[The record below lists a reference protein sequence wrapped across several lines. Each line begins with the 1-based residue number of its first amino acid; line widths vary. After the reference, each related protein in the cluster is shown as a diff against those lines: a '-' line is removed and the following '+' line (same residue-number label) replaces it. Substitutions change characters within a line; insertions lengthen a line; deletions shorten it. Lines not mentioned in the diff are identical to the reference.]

1 MLVLVFF
8 PIFMYG
14 YMATTIQGI
23 ITPKQVKDKSIV
35 TQLPIGYRFSPT
47 QEELM
52 THYLINKVLNTPLP
66 SQIMTEIDA
75 IEFYSKPPNN
85 LDLSILKNT
94 FGGGGEGNDHDH
106 LSLDSNLKPLPNPTN
121 GRDWCFLIQYDEYF
135 YGERKQIRE
144 VGNGIGFWRSI
155 GIEDPIYNSN
165 GDIYAFKINFSYFS
179 GSIPKAKKT
188 HWRMEQ
194 FRIHFNC
201 DTKTLK

>member
-1 MLVLVFF
+1 MD
-8 PIFMYG
+8 
-14 YMATTIQGI
+14 TTIQGI
-23 ITPKQVKDKSIV
+23 ITQKQVKEKSIV

-66 SQIMTEIDA
+66 SQIMMEIDA

-85 LDLSILKNT
+85 LVS
-94 FGGGGEGNDHDH
+94 
-106 LSLDSNLKPLPNPTN
+106 NPTN

-201 DTKTLK
+201 DTKTLKGNEWVLGRLKRGQDYSKPRSKSD